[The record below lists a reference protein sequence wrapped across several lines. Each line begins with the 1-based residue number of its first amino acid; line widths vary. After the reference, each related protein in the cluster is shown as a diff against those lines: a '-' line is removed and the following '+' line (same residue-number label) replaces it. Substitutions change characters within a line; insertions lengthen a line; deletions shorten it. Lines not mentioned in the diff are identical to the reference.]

1 MIDDLNESHRL
12 YTISAILM
20 TPSDLAKLPLN
31 WCAWY
36 IHILPSA
43 IIISLLACVK
53 QEGKLQQFW
62 AILLLI

>member
-31 WCAWY
+31 
-36 IHILPSA
+36 
-43 IIISLLACVK
+43 
-53 QEGKLQQFW
+53 
-62 AILLLI
+62 